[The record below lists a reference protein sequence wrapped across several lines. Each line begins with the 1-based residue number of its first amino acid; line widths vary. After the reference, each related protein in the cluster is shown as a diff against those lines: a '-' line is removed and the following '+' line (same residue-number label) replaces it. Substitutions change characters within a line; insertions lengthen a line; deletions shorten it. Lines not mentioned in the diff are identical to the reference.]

1 MHIMHPDT
9 PLFVGGS
16 RNGIREAISSRPTL
30 TFVDGYLVQPDSD
43 GSLRKPINATIEM
56 YVLDELQIDR
66 KVVSAYFLAGL
77 DDRQRRERLNAL
89 IAA

>member
-1 MHIMHPDT
+1 MPEK

-16 RNGIREAISSRPTL
+16 RNGIREQISSRPTL
-30 TFVDGYLVQPDSD
+30 TFVDGYLVSPLPD
-43 GSLRKPINATIEM
+43 GSLEKPINATVEM
-56 YVLDELQIDR
+56 YVLDRLELDR

-77 DDRQRRERLNAL
+77 DEIQRKERLSAL

>member
-1 MHIMHPDT
+1 MLPQL

-16 RNGIREAISSRPTL
+16 RNGVREWISSRPTL
-30 TFVDGYLVQPDSD
+30 VFVDGYLVSPDS
-43 GSLRKPINATIEM
+43 GGTLEKPINATVEM
-56 YVLDELQIDR
+56 YVLDKLELDR

-77 DDRQRRERLNAL
+77 DERERRERLTTL

>member
-1 MHIMHPDT
+1 MPEK

-16 RNGIREAISSRPTL
+16 RNGIREQISSRPTL
-30 TFVDGYLVQPDSD
+30 TFVDGYLVSPFSD
-43 GSLRKPINATIEM
+43 GSLEKPINATVEM
-56 YVLDELQIDR
+56 YVLDRLELDR

-77 DDRQRRERLNAL
+77 DEFQRKERLSAL

>member
-1 MHIMHPDT
+1 MPEK

-16 RNGIREAISSRPTL
+16 RNGIREQISSRPTL
-30 TFVDGYLVQPDSD
+30 TFVDGYLVSPSSD
-43 GSLRKPINATIEM
+43 GSLEKPINATVEM
-56 YVLDELQIDR
+56 YVLDRLELDR

-77 DDRQRRERLNAL
+77 DDSQRKERLCAL